1 MIAAGCDVGSLTAEA
16 VILKDGRICASRI
29 IGVRATAA
37 LSARQVME
45 EALSDA
51 GLCFDDIDLCFSTGY
66 GRYSIDFAKKNIS
79 EISCHGL
86 GAFTVN
92 PAIRTVVD
100 IGGQD
105 CKVIAVDETGMVSD
119 FAMNDK
125 CAAGTGRCLEILA
138 KALGVELGQLGA
150 LSQKARRPVSITNKC
165 SIFMEME
172 VLYSMYAGK
181 KIADIAFGINQAV
194 AKRLATLAKGMK
206 IREKVAITG
215 GVSKNSGVVNEL
227 EKLLEI
233 KFTPLAVD
241 PQIVGAL
248 GAAVF
253 AHNELAG
260 AGGSQ
265 QQLAAG

>member
-1 MIAAGCDVGSLTAEA
+1 VIAAGCDVGSLTAEA
-16 VILKDGRICASRI
+16 VILKDGRICASKI
-29 IGVRATAA
+29 IGVRALAA
-37 LSARQVME
+37 LSAQQVME
-45 EALSDA
+45 EALNEA
-51 GLCFDDIDLCFSTGY
+51 KLCFKDIDLCFSTGY

-92 PAIRTVVD
+92 PEIRTVVD

-105 CKVIAVDETGMVSD
+105 CKVISIDDAGMVSD

-138 KALGVELGQLGA
+138 KALGVELDQLGR
-150 LSQKARRPVSITNKC
+150 LSQKAKRGVSITNKC

-172 VLYSMYAGK
+172 VLYHSYAGK
-181 KIADIAFGINQAV
+181 KIPDIAFGINQAV
-194 AKRLATLAKGMK
+194 AKRVASLARGIK
-206 IREKVAITG
+206 IREKAAITG
-215 GVSKNSGVVNEL
+215 GVSKNPGVVSEL
-227 EKLLEI
+227 EKLLGI
-233 KFTPLAVD
+233 KFTPLTVD

-253 AHNELAG
+253 AHNELLG
-260 AGGSQ
+260 AQGR